1 MNVYYLQGFASGII
15 VRGILLL
22 PSLANIALET
32 GLFGSSGI
40 NNLLNILFVVSFL
53 AFMVFGQQ
61 IQSRIALM
69 QIDGAVRK
77 LET

>member
-1 MNVYYLQGFASGII
+1 LLNLISTIALQT
-15 VRGILLL
+15 GIL
-22 PSLANIALET
+22 
-32 GLFGSSGI
+32 GSSGI
-40 NNLLNILFVVSFL
+40 NNIVNILFVVSFL

-77 LET
+77 LENMRNDA